1 MIEED
6 KYNHGFED
14 ALDLVNSYVERY
26 KDKLPEQ
33 FVLSIKE
40 IIQETKDKKIAA
52 LKKDLCLTGSKISV
66 KEKKTKK

>member
-6 KYNHGFED
+6 EYDHGFED
-14 ALDLVNSYVERY
+14 ALDLVNSYIEKY

-33 FVLSIKE
+33 FVLAIKE

-52 LKKDLCLTGSKISV
+52 LKKDLCLTDSEISV
-66 KEKKTKK
+66 KEKKPKK